1 MLLMNPSIFEY
12 DYISMKKNMSKLK
25 QELVEV
31 VMNPINYSKFEEW
44 GY

>member
-1 MLLMNPSIFEY
+1 
-12 DYISMKKNMSKLK
+12 MKKNMCKLK

-31 VMNPINYSKFEEW
+31 VLNPINYKFEEW

>member
-1 MLLMNPSIFEY
+1 
-12 DYISMKKNMSKLK
+12 MKKNMCKLK

-31 VMNPINYSKFEEW
+31 VLNPINYNKFEEW

>member
-1 MLLMNPSIFEY
+1 
-12 DYISMKKNMSKLK
+12 MKKNMCKLK

-31 VMNPINYSKFEEW
+31 VMNPSNYNKFEEW

>member
-1 MLLMNPSIFEY
+1 
-12 DYISMKKNMSKLK
+12 MKNNMYKLK

-31 VMNPINYSKFEEW
+31 VMNPINYYKFEEW